1 MLNICLNALLR
12 FVFLTFVF
20 GYLGFYIAFIERYV
34 YILHSVFMCKYFN
47 MWKVWIPHYLFLID
61 KIFSVTFPI
70 FFRIRIPID
79 SQLYMKYSYIS
90 ENISKFYHGLI
101 FGNLKGT
108 HLKTSGLYQN
118 IKVLLRSFRAIWESL
133 FCLLP
138 RLSSKGKEKINTGKR
153 FCSKFVFTFSPFNYQ
168 VRNITGTKTLP
179 NASTTN
185 RIMSE
190 HCISTRSQKVTTC
203 TAQLRHQHQHYFH
216 QIPGSY
222 RVAGR

>member
-1 MLNICLNALLR
+1 
-12 FVFLTFVF
+12 
-20 GYLGFYIAFIERYV
+20 
-34 YILHSVFMCKYFN
+34 

-79 SQLYMKYSYIS
+79 SQLYMKCSYIS
-90 ENISKFYHGLI
+90 ENISKFFHGLI
-101 FGNLKGT
+101 FGNLKITEITKIILAAINFREGT

-168 VRNITGTKTLP
+168 VRNITCTKTLP

-203 TAQLRHQHQHYFH
+203 TAQLRHQHQNYFH